1 MLVIMDKETILKF
14 CNNYILKSFEWDL
27 TNQKIAKQIIEDYL
41 KENNAPEKFIQ
52 MYNTLYYGGQMSFD
66 LYIMILHSCL
76 NYFTL
81 KYNICYITNIKTS
94 TIIKFY

>member
-1 MLVIMDKETILKF
+1 MDKETILKF
-14 CNNYILKSFEWDL
+14 CNNYISKSFEWNL
-27 TNQKIAKQIIEDYL
+27 TNQKIVKQIIKDYL
-41 KENNAPEKFIQ
+41 KENNASEEFIQ

-66 LYIMILHSCL
+66 LHTMILHSCL